1 MIKPLLLSCVTIAL
15 LSGCSMFKRD
25 KAREETQITAEVQET
40 FRKRWVDK
48 RTADLVTQGT
58 AAEAARAQA
67 EREFNATYDFS
78 RTPPKR

>member
-1 MIKPLLLSCVTIAL
+1 MIKPLLLSCLAISL
-15 LSGCSMFKRD
+15 LTGCSMFKRG

-48 RTADLVTQGT
+48 RTADLVAQGT

-78 RTPPKR
+78 RTPPKK